1 MAARCDE
8 KNPLLGSNTHFA
20 IIIIN
25 VDHNFLQI
33 SSISERPLGALPL
46 PAHQLFI
53 SNQWHQNQRRTI
65 TDQYLDT
72 QLSRTIHRK
81 YFYYD
86 PTPVPPS
93 GNLTS
98 SEYKNIKYLCSL
110 GIFTDPASG
119 AGRKSFINC
128 LQWLWRWTDPYRV
141 WIRGGHS
148 LCWMH
153 LHLQLAVRM
162 ETQVSMALMKN
173 VPMGQESVTGTE

>member
-1 MAARCDE
+1 M
-8 KNPLLGSNTHFA
+8 L
-20 IIIIN
+20 I
-25 VDHNFLQI
+25 
-33 SSISERPLGALPL
+33 
-46 PAHQLFI
+46 
-53 SNQWHQNQRRTI
+53 TI
-65 TDQYLDT
+65 FCKSHQYLSVPWEPYHYPPTSYLFLISDT
-72 QLSRTIHRK
+72 RTRDVDNNRSVPGPGHTIISDNTQKIFLLWSH
-81 YFYYD
+81 
-86 PTPVPPS
+86 PVPPS

-98 SEYKNIKYLCSL
+98 LEYKNIKYLCSL
-110 GIFTDPASG
+110 SIFTDPASG

-148 LCWMH
+148 LSWMH